1 MLKSPKNMITS
12 EHYEGR
18 NGSDANRKIPIEQR
32 QNDKLP
38 NECSLRLLK
47 DNPAY
52 LVPR

>member
-1 MLKSPKNMITS
+1 MMITS

-52 LVPR
+52 LVTR